1 MTTDAILTEQT
12 DYERG
17 YEEGVSRAVS
27 IRPDELRQQL
37 ADLTTQLSVARATIE
52 QQRRGIDERD
62 RAIRDAAA
70 RVGNLIEPCVV
81 CQRLTRVGT
90 SLVCE
95 GCR

>member
-1 MTTDAILTEQT
+1 MATDSILGEMT

-17 YEEGVSRAVS
+17 YEEGVSRAIS
-27 IRPDELRQQL
+27 LRPDELRQQL

-52 QQRRGIDERD
+52 QQRRGIEERD
-62 RAIRDAAA
+62 RAARDAAA
-70 RVGNLIEPCVV
+70 RVADLVYPCVV
-81 CQRLTRVGT
+81 CRTNARCGT